1 MKSFMKIG
9 TLIFL
14 LLTTNSVFASANS
27 APFTFSLQPGTYTSI
42 PLYHL
47 YHNYYDISCDVKD
60 ASGNGTDSNAIRIV
74 SVYRPHAMSLD
85 NKALGWHDQTTIKT
99 KMTGSNFAISKVR
112 QFDDKIIIENHDFTD
127 RLDFNCVAY
136 LSDT

>member
-1 MKSFMKIG
+1 MRSLMKLGMILF
-9 TLIFL
+9 TLL
-14 LLTTNSVFASANS
+14 VTNSVFASANS
-27 APFTFSLQPGTYTSI
+27 TPISFSLQPGTYTSL

-47 YHNYYDISCDVKD
+47 YHDYYDISCDVKD
-60 ASGNGTDSNAIRIV
+60 ASGNGTDVNAIRIV

-85 NKALGWHDQTTIKT
+85 SKAIGWHDKTTLKT

-112 QFDDKIIIENHDFTD
+112 QFDDKIIIENRDFTD
-127 RLDFNCVAY
+127 RLDFTCIAY